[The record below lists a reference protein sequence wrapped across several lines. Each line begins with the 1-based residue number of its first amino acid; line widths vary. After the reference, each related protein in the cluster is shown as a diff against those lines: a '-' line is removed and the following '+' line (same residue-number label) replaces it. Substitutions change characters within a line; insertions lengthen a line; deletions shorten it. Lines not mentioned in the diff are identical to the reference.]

1 MNDKSI
7 DTQCAEWSEKGMQPC
22 VFIWNAA
29 DFDKLMYRR
38 EYFCGAVAAAADRII
53 ALREREAAQ
62 QADRAELA
70 KVRP

>member
-7 DTQCAEWSEKGMQPC
+7 DAACAEWSEKGVKLC

-38 EYFCGAVAAAADRII
+38 EYFGGAVAAAADRII
-53 ALREREAAQ
+53 ALRTLEAAQ
-62 QADRAELA
+62 QAQAARS
-70 KVRP
+70 